1 MEPASDGV
9 KRFLS
14 PMRRPIG
21 WIWMDEEGTFPI
33 ERELRQRLVALGPAS
48 RAELL
53 RVLNLPDDERADLIG
68 TLYAR
73 PRFRTMAELLID
85 LEENLPSRAI
95 VIKELRIMN
104 RQDG

>member
-1 MEPASDGV
+1 MDCEG
-9 KRFLS
+9 RL
-14 PMRRPIG
+14 PIV
-21 WIWMDEEGTFPI
+21 
-33 ERELRQRLVALGPAS
+33 RELLRRLDALGPAS

-53 RVLNLPDDERADLIG
+53 RVLTLPDEERADLIG

-85 LEENLPSRAI
+85 LEEDLPGRAI
-95 VIKELRIMN
+95 VMAELKIMN